1 MEHGQP
7 LFFLIHSQRSTRFD
21 ARIFRYLKP
30 CSSWMLSEFPT
41 PMAGK
46 KGLLIKISFSF
57 RTISWIF
64 QLSSARINQFEE
76 WRIELYSKLFKNS
89 VILDSVIMLISLENN
104 DASSDENGTYA
115 AFVLSYTLPT
125 FQTFCCCFI
134 LAILEALLILSINWI
149 VLAATRKTR
158 SINQDFVFFQDK
170 IFNVPV
176 VLCKINEDP
185 DWILFCRRFMIMLIS
200 LQHNDFSFGFDGN
213 FASQRLNFWTSPIYI
228 LLFLS
233 ISSISFAIL
242 EAMLILYFNRIPSA
256 NAWNEGPINQDVVF
270 SKNNISYAPIVLCK
284 INMYFR
290 NQLIFSIMIM
300 LKSLNGN
307 DIAYGL
313 DGTFAAFVNS
323 WTFPTFISLP
333 YICRVVFSVLETMLI
348 LHNNCIFPATKS
360 KEGPIDQDFVFSQ
373 NNTCPVKLCKNEEI
387 FQENRKNFLGHFIS
401 FV

>member
-1 MEHGQP
+1 M
-7 LFFLIHSQRSTRFD
+7 
-21 ARIFRYLKP
+21 
-30 CSSWMLSEFPT
+30 
-41 PMAGK
+41 
-46 KGLLIKISFSF
+46 
-57 RTISWIF
+57 
-64 QLSSARINQFEE
+64 
-76 WRIELYSKLFKNS
+76 
-89 VILDSVIMLISLENN
+89 
-104 DASSDENGTYA
+104 
-115 AFVLSYTLPT
+115 
-125 FQTFCCCFI
+125 
-134 LAILEALLILSINWI
+134 
-149 VLAATRKTR
+149 
-158 SINQDFVFFQDK
+158 
-170 IFNVPV
+170 
-176 VLCKINEDP
+176 
-185 DWILFCRRFMIMLIS
+185 
-200 LQHNDFSFGFDGN
+200 
-213 FASQRLNFWTSPIYI
+213 NFWTSPIYI

-270 SKNNISYAPIVLCK
+270 SKNNVSYAPVVLCK

-333 YICRVVFSVLETMLI
+333 YICRVVFSVLEAMLI